1 MARELKN
8 GIISND
14 KDVNDLINVDKI
26 EVCVLENETDIEV
39 CDIQKTNDK
48 LVEEIKRSIPRN
60 EVLDDLSELFK
71 VFGDITRIKIIYA
84 IKDNEMCVCD
94 IAKFL
99 GMTQSAI
106 SHQLR
111 VLKKARLVKYRR
123 EGKTVYYSLDD
134 EHVNKIFEFGL
145 SHVNEMYY

>member
-8 GIISND
+8 GIISKD

-99 GMTQSAI
+99 GMSQSAI

>member
-99 GMTQSAI
+99 GMSQSAI

>member
-123 EGKTVYYSLDD
+123 DGKTVYYSLDD

>member
-1 MARELKN
+1 MAHELKN
-8 GIISND
+8 GIISKD

-99 GMTQSAI
+99 GMSQSAI

>member
-39 CDIQKTNDK
+39 CDIKKTNDK

-99 GMTQSAI
+99 GMSQSAI

>member
-1 MARELKN
+1 MAHELKN
-8 GIISND
+8 GIISKD

>member
-1 MARELKN
+1 MAHELKN